1 MKKIFLGLVLVVA
14 FSTISIEKK
23 DLMSKEITLDQLVKL
38 NVADAEWWEDTW
50 NNRWYVY
57 YQEEYGGNYTKHC
70 DYGGSSSC

>member
-38 NVADAEWWEDTW
+38 NVENLLDLILRIFYFNARNVFGMEFSR
-50 NNRWYVY
+50 N
-57 YQEEYGGNYTKHC
+57 
-70 DYGGSSSC
+70 